1 MITVRELAEELG
13 ISKTAVHK
21 RIDQQGHRSKLKRE
35 GNKILIPDTVADQIR
50 LASKPADNT
59 AIEETISA
67 DIIQVLREQLE
78 QKDEQIRALQEEN
91 KELIRVVQQSNHL
104 LMANTMKDAD
114 QEQPIEADQTEVSA
128 DPEEKEPKKSWFR
141 RLFG

>member
-1 MITVRELAEELG
+1 MVTVRELAEELG

-21 RIDQQGHRSKLKRE
+21 RIDQQGLRSKLKRE

-50 LASKPADNT
+50 LASKPAET
-59 AIEETISA
+59 TEETISA
-67 DIIQVLREQLE
+67 DILQVLRIQLE
-78 QKDEQIRALQEEN
+78 QKDAQIRALQEEN

-104 LMANTMKDAD
+104 LMANTIKETD
-114 QEQPIEADQTEVSA
+114 QEQPIEVDQEEVSA
-128 DPEEKEPKKSWFR
+128 DPEEHEPKKSWFR

>member
-21 RIDQQGHRSKLKRE
+21 RIDQQGLRDKLKRE
-35 GNKILIPDTVADQIR
+35 GNKILIPDAVADQIR
-50 LASKPADNT
+50 LVSKPAEK
-59 AIEETISA
+59 AEETISA

-91 KELIRVVQQSNHL
+91 KELIKVVQQNNHL
-104 LMANTMKDAD
+104 LMANTMT
-114 QEQPIEADQTEVSA
+114 QEQPIEAESA
-128 DPEEKEPKKSWFR
+128 DPEPKEEKKGFFR